1 MAKESECYFP
11 SEFEY
16 LHIKIEDNENENI
29 IEHFPLIC
37 KFVENKK
44 NGENVLFHC
53 MEGKNFI
60 FYFLF
65 LFFIFIFLLLFLFLF
80 FILGVSRSAS
90 ALISYLIYRKN
101 NRLNLEES
109 LQLLKSKRSIVNP
122 NNGFIEQIKEWEK
135 KHPKK

>member
-65 LFFIFIFLLLFLFLF
+65 FIFIFYYYFYLFFIFIFV
-80 FILGVSRSAS
+80 FI
-90 ALISYLIYRKN
+90 
-101 NRLNLEES
+101 
-109 LQLLKSKRSIVNP
+109 
-122 NNGFIEQIKEWEK
+122 F
-135 KHPKK
+135 